1 MFRRAMPTH
10 SSEPA
15 QSDPLQRSLEDAES
29 ELRRRLH
36 EACIAEAKG
45 LPTDS
50 TREIRRLEDALLAAA
65 DAAKQTITA
74 RHRITHHTRESPI
87 TIKEASGREAK
98 PESQAEDAI
107 DDSMVDQPDTR
118 VREFTDAVGHPW
130 RAWPVIPRLSRATP
144 SGRSFLGDFQDG
156 WICFESLDSTARR
169 RFPRRQAGWGNLTD
183 DELRSLLEQAIN
195 APARETQRTD
205 KQPNDD

>member
-1 MFRRAMPTH
+1 MPTH
-10 SSEPA
+10 SSEPT
-15 QSDPLQRSLEDAES
+15 QSDPLQRSLDDAES

-65 DAAKQTITA
+65 AAAKQTITA
-74 RHRITHHTRESPI
+74 RHRITHRTREGPI
-87 TIKEASGREAK
+87 TMTEVGGREGEA
-98 PESQAEDAI
+98 ESRVEDAI
-107 DDSMVDQPDTR
+107 DDSMVGEPDTR
-118 VREFTDAVGHPW
+118 VREFLDAAGHPW

-195 APARETQRTD
+195 APARESRRTD
-205 KQPNDD
+205 KQLNDD